1 MSARGFE
8 LHTTKKQGVI
18 RVLDLGMG
26 LKAVDYRGT
35 QVVRELSYKA
45 IQLNT
50 NGWLTVTSKTAINRY
65 FTLRNLPIRIAQEN
79 FTWYVYFNGNKMN
92 YDDNMILELGA

>member
-1 MSARGFE
+1 MSARGFN
-8 LHTTKKQGVI
+8 LNTTKKQGVI
-18 RVLDLGMG
+18 RVIDLGMG

-35 QVVRELSYKA
+35 QVVRELTSNA

-65 FTLRNLPIRIAQEN
+65 FAVRNLPLRVSQEK
-79 FTWYVYFNGNKMN
+79 FTWYVYGNGQKLK
-92 YDDNMILELGA
+92 YSDNMILTIA

>member
-1 MSARGFE
+1 MSAKGFT
-8 LHTTKKQGVI
+8 LNTTKKQGVI

-50 NGWLTVTSKTAINRY
+50 NGWLTVTSKRLSLIH
-65 FTLRNLPIRIAQEN
+65 I
-79 FTWYVYFNGNKMN
+79 
-92 YDDNMILELGA
+92 